1 MNAAKIQLSAEEL
14 LLVQNA
20 EWLLTKNSII
30 EKVVVLF
37 GELSQQMQP
46 HIHEAAKPLP
56 EAVRAS
62 SPKISKGEKYE
73 GLPWVMLDYPR
84 VFGKEDTWAI
94 RTFFWWG
101 HFFTITLQL
110 KGIYKQQHLQALL
123 QNIAVLKQHDFYLGI
138 ADEWQHHFREENY
151 RSLRDLDN
159 SSIEELLSRNQFC
172 KFSAKIS
179 LHQWEQAY
187 EILNSKYLVLLELL
201 GY

>member
-46 HIHEAAKPLP
+46 SIHEAAKPLP

-110 KGIYKQQHLQALL
+110 KGVYKQQHLQALL

-151 RSLRDLDN
+151 RSLRELDN
-159 SSIEELLSRNQFC
+159 SSIGELLSRNQFC
-172 KFSAKIS
+172 KFSAKIP

-201 GY
+201 GH